1 MPAPQTD
8 LANGLSDEATATLW
22 SLGTTLR
29 SGAGATL
36 FDLGA
41 GADRVFQVVSGRVTL
56 TLPMQ
61 VRGQQQDVLVEER
74 LAGETLGWSGLIPP
88 HRYTLKATT
97 PVETELIAFP
107 RDALLRHFA
116 ENPQVAV
123 AVTRNVAM
131 VIGHRLQV
139 FQAMWLREMQRTIEL
154 RYS

>member
-8 LANGLSDEATATLW
+8 LANGLSDEATSSLW
-22 SLGTTLR
+22 ALGASLR
-29 SGAGATL
+29 SEAGATL

-41 GADRVFQVVSGRVTL
+41 RADRVFQVIGGRVTL

-61 VRGQQQDVLVEER
+61 VRGRQQDVLVEER

-107 RDALLRHFA
+107 RDVLLRHFA
-116 ENPQVAV
+116 DNPQVAV